1 MDNTGLTASDVA
13 LLNNDGMGG
22 SNAFMWIFALLI
34 LANGGF
40 GWGGNNFAN
49 AIGYDNLATG
59 AEVQRGFDNQN
70 LQAQTRDI
78 LNAVTNGTAQTIAAS
93 TQNASNA
100 INAIKDGNAS
110 LIREFG
116 NVETALTALGG
127 KQQECCCEILRNVDG
142 VNYNGAIN
150 TAAIN
155 QSIAQNRYEAAM
167 NTAAINETTTAQ
179 TQKILDA
186 ITGNRM
192 ADMQNQINALEL
204 QNAMSGVLRYP
215 MAWTYNAGL
224 SPFCV
229 CSGTTSS
236 TTTTP

>member
-1 MDNTGLTASDVA
+1 MGESSGLTASDIA

-22 SNAFMWIFALLI
+22 MNGLIWLFAI
-34 LANGGF
+34 LVLAGGGF
-40 GWGGNNFAN
+40 GGLGGFNN
-49 AIGYDNLATG
+49 AIGYENLATG

-78 LNAVTNGTAQTIAAS
+78 LSAVTNGTAQTIAAS
-93 TQNASNA
+93 TQNATNA
-100 INAIKDGNAS
+100 ITAIKDGNAS

-127 KQQECCCEILRNVDG
+127 KQQECCCEILRGVDG

-155 QSIAQNRYEAAM
+155 SNIAQNRYEAAL
-167 NTAAINETTTAQ
+167 NTASINANTTEQ

-192 ADMQNQINALEL
+192 AEMQNQINALQL
-204 QNAMSGVLRYP
+204 QNQLSSVVRYP
-215 MAWTYNAGL
+215 TNTFYSVP
-224 SPFCV
+224 SPCFCG
-229 CSGTTSS
+229 CGM
-236 TTTTP
+236 